1 MVNGMEWEID
11 LERKRLVST
20 ENPKLIRK
28 LNRIEVKRIRKLIK
42 KKNANEIIFKYFMLS
57 PKEENDLLE
66 SLPMVFAAIAPPI
79 LICSPPGTEY
89 KVELYFFKT

>member
-42 KKNANEIIFKYFMLS
+42 KKNG
-57 PKEENDLLE
+57 D
-66 SLPMVFAAIAPPI
+66 
-79 LICSPPGTEY
+79 
-89 KVELYFFKT
+89 